1 MCAQPSCCGCCDIT
15 KNYFLQPAFL
25 RGEASR
31 GCKGRTFLIK
41 LFPTLRYKVG
51 EKSSGSLENISN
63 DDVVTFD
70 TTKNCLSCLLV
81 WVVCASTYPQTV
93 FPGVATRL
101 LNSWW
106 RREHIRHMHFFQ
118 PKKKERNALMLQHRK
133 LYQHRRCAHQQK
145 LISKK

>member
-15 KNYFLQPAFL
+15 KNYFLQHAFL
-25 RGEASR
+25 REGSR

-41 LFPTLRYKVG
+41 LFPTLQYKVG
-51 EKSSGSLENISN
+51 EKSRGSLENISN
-63 DDVVTFD
+63 DNVALPLIQQQ
-70 TTKNCLSCLLV
+70 NCLSCVLV

-106 RREHIRHMHFFQ
+106 RREHIRHMRFFQ
-118 PKKKERNALMLQHRK
+118 PKKKKEMP
-133 LYQHRRCAHQQK
+133 
-145 LISKK
+145 